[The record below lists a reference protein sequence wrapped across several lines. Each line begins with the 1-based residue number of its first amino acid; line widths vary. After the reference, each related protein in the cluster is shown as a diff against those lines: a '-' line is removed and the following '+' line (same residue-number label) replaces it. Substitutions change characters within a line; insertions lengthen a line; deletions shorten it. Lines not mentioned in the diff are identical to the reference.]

1 MKKALKR
8 ILSLVMV
15 VFMAVVGLFT
25 MPTVEAD
32 AAAGKWTLVKDA
44 STLAVGD
51 QVIIAAKGSAVA
63 MSTTQNGNNRGQTD
77 ITKSGDTLSTPSSSV
92 QVLTLQEGTTS
103 GTFAFY
109 TGTSGY
115 LYSASSSASSNHL
128 KTKTTKDNTGSWNI
142 TCTETSTTIQSVG
155 NPKPLQYN
163 SSSKIFSCYQKANQL
178 PVVLYKFV
186 EDTASPSVTVSGA
199 DYTQLGVDVTLTAT
213 VANTTGDVVW
223 TSSNENVATV
233 VNGTVTPVAIGKTTI
248 TAEVNGMKDTKEITV
263 YPVANSELTIAQ
275 AIEVCKL
282 AGTADSPY
290 AYVATGVVDTIDT
303 AYDSGYNN
311 ITVTITDGTDSIKV
325 FRLVGGS
332 DLAEGDM
339 ITVTGKL
346 CNYQGNTP
354 EFNSGCTYTVV
365 ENADLD
371 AIKAAL
377 NEVGAY
383 MSLAFEY
390 TQSTVEV
397 SATETSEATDT
408 LNRALIGITTTS
420 YADWT
425 GKKATSSAV
434 YAGQSAGGNES
445 IQLRT
450 TNNNSGIVTT
460 VSGGKAK
467 KVIVVWNSNTSDGR
481 TLNIYGS
488 NTAYSAATD
497 LYSDS
502 TDGVLLGSLAKGE
515 TELTIDGDY
524 AFIGLRSNSGA
535 MYLTSIEIVW
545 ETEVEAEGTTF
556 KKVYSDSYFA
566 IKCAVDASLGEIANV
581 DAYGIRISTADM
593 TRDYT
598 VTSQYFKAED
608 GKFYVV
614 INLGDII
621 NDFAKLGTEFTVTS
635 FVEVDGIIYESTT
648 YKTYSVAGMVAMYNE
663 LGYTQVSY
671 LYNYFVEMELI

>member
-8 ILSLVMV
+8 IVSLVMV
-15 VFMAVVGLFT
+15 VFMAVIGLFT

-32 AAAGKWTLVKDA
+32 AAAGKWTLVKDVND
-44 STLAVGD
+44 LAVED
-51 QVIIAAKGSAVA
+51 QVIIAAKAANYA
-63 MSTTQNGNNRGQTD
+63 MSTTQNGNNRGQAA
-77 ITKSGDTLSTPSSSV
+77 ITKSGDTLSTPSASV
-92 QVLTLQEGTTS
+92 QVLTLKAGKTD

-109 TGTSGY
+109 TGSGY
-115 LYSASSSASSNHL
+115 LYAASSSKNYLRTETTLSANSSWTITIASTGVATV
-128 KTKTTKDNTGSWNI
+128 KATGSNTKNWMRH
-142 TCTETSTTIQSVG
+142 
-155 NPKPLQYN
+155 N
-163 SSSKIFSCYQKANQL
+163 SSSSLFSCYSSGQADIAI
-178 PVVLYKFV
+178 YKFV
-186 EDTASPSVTVSGA
+186 EDTAAPSVTVSGA
-199 DYTQLGVDVTLTAT
+199 DYTQLGANVTLTAT

-248 TAEVNGMKDTKEITV
+248 TAEVNGTKDTKEITV

-303 AYDSGYNN
+303 AYNSGYNN
-311 ITVTITDGTDSIKV
+311 ISVTITDGTNSIKTY
-325 FRLVGGS
+325 RMVGGS
-332 DLAEGDM
+332 DLAVGDM

-346 CNYQGNTP
+346 CNFQGNTP
-354 EFNSGCTYTVV
+354 EFNTGCTYTVV

-397 SATETSEATDT
+397 SATETFEATDT

-420 YADWT
+420 YAGWT

-434 YAGQSAGGNES
+434 YAGNSAGGNES

-450 TNNNSGIVTT
+450 NNNNSGIVTT

-497 LYSDS
+497 LYTDS

-524 AFIGLRSNSGA
+524 AFIGLRSNDGA

-635 FVEVDGIIYESTT
+635 FVEVDGITYESTT
-648 YKTYSVAGMVAMYNE
+648 YKTYSVASMVAMYNE
-663 LGYTQVSY
+663 LGYTEVSY